1 MQLAQVIEF
10 AADNLT
16 VPASA
21 VGEVCKKEGMS
32 SAQFCDAFAREVA
45 SDYLKGTYSWEFGDA
60 AMNGLSGYGFAL
72 SEDHSLP
79 DFAFKVFLAFDAGE
93 TLLPPDNEVT
103 TKEQLLRLLNP
114 PNQLPDPT
122 SPSVTPAAGAA
133 GAPSV
138 AADH

>member
-1 MQLAQVIEF
+1 MQFAQLIEF
-10 AADNLT
+10 AAANLT

-21 VGEVCKKEGMS
+21 VAKVCKEDGMS
-32 SAQFCDAFAREVA
+32 SVEFCDVFARAVA
-45 SDYLKGTYSWEFGDA
+45 NGYLKGTYSWAFGDA
-60 AMNGLSGYGFAL
+60 AMNGLSGYGFSL
-72 SEDHSLP
+72 SEHHNLP
-79 DFAFKVFLAFDAGE
+79 DFAFGVFLAFDAGE

-103 TKEQLLRLLNP
+103 TKEQLLRLLNT

-122 SPSVTPAAGAA
+122 SPSVTPPACAG